1 MPCASAHDSTNQEAA
16 MRSARSDRPR
26 VRTAAALAVAGTV
39 LLALAACGGGTSGT
53 STPATNGVAGA
64 QKIVSVKS
72 GGTLTYALDE
82 DVAGFNVL
90 NLAENEFVLQEII
103 DPVWPSVF
111 TTPPNLKP
119 TPDKQFVTS
128 VKLTKKSPQTIVYK
142 INKRATWS
150 DGVPI
155 TSADF
160 VYNWQAQSGNP
171 KYTDKGGKPFEPAS
185 TSGYN
190 QIKSVKGTNGGKTV
204 TVVFSK
210 PFGDWK
216 ALFSPLIPAH
226 VSKKVGFNEGWATF
240 GPAVQVSGG
249 PYMIKSYNKGSNL
262 VEVPNPHYWGPKPHL
277 SKLVYRFILDD
288 SQQPPAVQNG
298 EVNMVNPALPGLDF
312 YNATK
317 SISGFQV
324 SVQPGLEFQHIDFN
338 QANPY
343 LAKAAIRHAIAW
355 GTNRTDIAKRSA
367 GEIYPKLTALNNRIF
382 MPTQPQYKNTSG
394 AFGKFDP
401 ARAKQALQ
409 SAGMT
414 MGSDGYFQP
423 NFGPQ
428 KGKDFTLSI
437 STTAGV
443 PVRAQ
448 IEQLFESEMKAIGV
462 KINIQNYTADK
473 LFGTIGPKGEF
484 DLIEFAWVSTPFA
497 SGNQSIYC
505 SFTNTA
511 LCGSNWNHYANPKV
525 DSLFNKALTTLN
537 PTQADK
543 LYNQADSVLWKDM
556 ATLPLFQQPQ
566 LFGWSTRFGNI
577 FPNTSSTG
585 IPWNAHQWGVKAS

>member
-1 MPCASAHDSTNQEAA
+1 
-16 MRSARSDRPR
+16 MRSARSDRR
-26 VRTAAALAVAGTV
+26 TVRTVAALAVAGTV
-39 LLALAACGGGTSGT
+39 LLALSACGGGGGGNNNNNTTTAPG
-53 STPATNGVAGA
+53 ST
-64 QKIVSVKS
+64 KLVSVQH

-82 DVAGFNVL
+82 DLAGFKVL

-111 TTPPNLKP
+111 ITPPSLQP
-119 TPDKQFVTS
+119 TLDTNFMTS
-128 VKLTKKSPQTIVYK
+128 AKLTKEKPQTIVYK
-142 INKRATWS
+142 INPKAKWS

-155 TSADF
+155 NASDF
-160 VYNWQAQSGNP
+160 IYNWQAQSGSS
-171 KYTDKGGKPFEPAS
+171 KFTDKGGKPFEPAT

-190 QIKSVKGTNGGKTV
+190 QIKSVTGSDGGKTV

-216 ALFSPLIPAH
+216 ALFSPMIPAH
-226 VSKKVGFNEGWATF
+226 ISKKVGFNEGWATF
-240 GPAVQVSGG
+240 GSAAQVSGG
-249 PYMIKSYNKGSNL
+249 PFMIQSYKKGSDL
-262 VEVPNPHYWGPKPHL
+262 VEVPNPHYWGPKPKL

-288 SQQPPAVQNG
+288 SQQPPAVQNN

-312 YNATK
+312 YNAVK
-317 SISGFQV
+317 AIGGFQV

-338 QANPY
+338 QTNPY
-343 LAKAAIRHAIAW
+343 LAKPAIRHAIAY
-355 GTNRTDIAKRSA
+355 GTNRDEIARRSA
-367 GEIYPKLTALNNRIF
+367 GEIYPKLRALNNRIF
-382 MPTQPQYKNTSG
+382 MPTQPEYKDMSG
-394 AFGKFDP
+394 HFSQFNP
-401 ARAKQALQ
+401 SLAKKTLQ
-409 SAGMT
+409 KAGMT

-423 NFGPQ
+423 NFGPE

-448 IEQLFESEMKAIGV
+448 IEQLFQSEMKAIGV

-505 SFTNTA
+505 SYTDATV
-511 LCGSNWNHYANPKV
+511 CGSNWNHYANPTV
-525 DSLFNKALTTLN
+525 DHLFNTALQTLN
-537 PTQADK
+537 PTKAAS
-543 LYNQADSVLWKDM
+543 LYNKIDAVLWKDM

-566 LFGWSTRFGNI
+566 LFGWSTKFGNV
-577 FPNTSSTG
+577 FPNTSSVG

>member
-1 MPCASAHDSTNQEAA
+1 
-16 MRSARSDRPR
+16 MRSAKPDRRS
-26 VRTAAALAVAGTV
+26 VRTVAALAVAGAV
-39 LLALAACGGGTSGT
+39 LLALAACGGGGGGGNNNSGGT
-53 STPATNGVAGA
+53 TGGVSGSTKV
-64 QKIVSVKS
+64 VSVKS

-82 DVAGFNVL
+82 DLAGFNVL
-90 NLAENEFVLQEII
+90 NLAENEFVLQEIL

-119 TPDKQFVTS
+119 TPDHNVVTS
-128 VKLTKKSPQTIVYK
+128 VRLTKKQPQTIVYN
-142 INKRATWS
+142 INKKAKWS

-155 TSADF
+155 DASDF
-160 VYNWQAQSGNP
+160 IYNWQAQSGNS
-171 KYTDKGGKPFEPAS
+171 KFTDKGGKPFEPAT

-190 QIKSVKGTNGGKTV
+190 QIKSVTGSNGGKTV

-226 VSKKVGFNEGWATF
+226 ISKRVGFNEGWATF
-240 GPAVQVSGG
+240 GPAAQVSGG
-249 PYMIKSYNKGSNL
+249 PFMIQSYKKGSNL
-262 VEVPNPHYWGPKPHL
+262 IEVPNPHYWGPKPKL
-277 SKLVYRFILDD
+277 AKLVYRFILDD

-312 YNATK
+312 YNASK
-317 SISGFQV
+317 SIGGFQV

-338 QANPY
+338 QTNPY
-343 LAKAAIRHAIAW
+343 LAKPAIRHAIAY
-355 GTNRTDIAKRSA
+355 GTNRDEIAKRSA
-367 GEIYPKLTALNNRIF
+367 GEIFPKLRALNNRIF
-382 MPTQPQYKNTSG
+382 MPTQPEYKDMSG
-394 AFGKFDP
+394 TFSKFDP
-401 ARAKQALQ
+401 ALAKKTLQ
-409 SAGMT
+409 QAGMK

-423 NFGPQ
+423 NFGPE

-448 IEQLFESEMKAIGV
+448 IEQLFQSEMKAIGV

-505 SFTNTA
+505 SFTNTSV
-511 LCGSNWNHYANPKV
+511 CGSNWNHYANPTV
-525 DSLFNKALTTLN
+525 DSLFDKALTTLD
-537 PTQADK
+537 PTKAAAI
-543 LYNQADSVLWKDM
+543 YNKIDGLLWKDM

-566 LFGWSTRFGNI
+566 LFGWSSKFGNV
-577 FPNTSSTG
+577 FPNTSSVG
-585 IPWNAHQWGVKAS
+585 IPWNAQQWGVKSS

>member
-1 MPCASAHDSTNQEAA
+1 
-16 MRSARSDRPR
+16 MRSARPERR
-26 VRTAAALAVAGTV
+26 GVRTVVALVGAGAV
-39 LLALAACGGGTSGT
+39 LLALAACGGGGT
-53 STPATNGVAGA
+53 TNNGVTTSSPGSTKTVA
-64 QKIVSVKS
+64 VKS
-72 GGTLTYALDE
+72 GGSLTYALDE
-82 DVAGFNVL
+82 DLAGFNVL

-111 TTPPNLKP
+111 ITPPNLKP
-119 TPDKQFVTS
+119 TMDKNFVTS
-128 VKLTKKSPQTIVYK
+128 VKLTKHNPQTIVYK
-142 INKRATWS
+142 INPKAKWS

-155 TSADF
+155 SASDF
-160 VYNWQAQSGNP
+160 IYNWQAQSGNP
-171 KYTDKGGKPFEPAS
+171 KFTDKGGKPFEPAS

-190 QIKSVKGTNGGKTV
+190 QIKSVTGSDGNKTV

-210 PFGDWK
+210 PFGDWQ

-226 VSKKVGFNEGWATF
+226 ISQKVGFNEGWATF
-240 GPAVQVSGG
+240 GPAAQVSGG
-249 PYMIKSYNKGSNL
+249 PFMIQSYKKGSDL
-262 VEVPNPHYWGPKPHL
+262 VEVPNPHYWGPKPKL

-288 SQQPPAVQNG
+288 SQQPPAVQNN

-312 YNATK
+312 YNAVK
-317 SISGFQV
+317 SINGFQV
-324 SVQPGLEFQHIDFN
+324 QVQPGLEFQHIDFN

-355 GTNRTDIAKRSA
+355 GTDRNTIAQRSA
-367 GEIYPKLTALNNRIF
+367 GEIYPNLRALQNRIF

-394 AFGKFDP
+394 IYGSFNP
-401 ARAKQALQ
+401 SLAKKTLQ
-409 SAGMT
+409 KAGMT

-423 NFGPQ
+423 NFGPE
-428 KGKDFTLSI
+428 KGKDFTLTL

-448 IEQLFESEMKAIGV
+448 IEQLFQSEMKTIGV

-525 DSLFNKALTTLN
+525 DALFDKALTTLS
-537 PTQADK
+537 PTKAAT
-543 LYNQADSVLWKDM
+543 LYNKVDAVLWKDM

-566 LFGWSTRFGNI
+566 LFGWSSKFGNV

-585 IPWNAHQWGVKAS
+585 IPWNAHEWGVKSS